1 MEEMEKDP
9 LRDLF
14 AHLPEADLPD
24 GFTARAMERIYRE
37 AERAEIKRRRW
48 ERIGMAA
55 MFALPAVTLIV
66 LSLVLKITL
75 PWPNLRVAWPDI
87 EACRFYFYI
96 GALVFLLWTADSII
110 RRSVGRSRK

>member
-14 AHLPEADLPD
+14 ARLPEPDLPD

-55 MFALPAVTLIV
+55 MFVTLIV